1 MSVQIVDLVH
11 IAVHFASRLA
21 FDLRQIEFKRTGG
34 QRIGDRRTLL
44 EFPVVVI
51 EDMVFVD
58 LRGIVGIRLLLNFQA
73 ERTDVVQES
82 GFADADMLVVDLDH
96 IVCRILADR
105 DVDTDGRTA
114 RDQRMRLRTCRDDLS
129 FGDFAGIVVD
139 EVQGDV
145 VLVSPGFRLGS
156 GHVVEVCQFDC
167 LAAGDRDRDRGT
179 RGDFRAGACSLID
192 DAAFGDGI
200 AEDIDEFYID
210 LVAFAP
216 GGDVRF

>member
-1 MSVQIVDLVH
+1 
-11 IAVHFASRLA
+11 
-21 FDLRQIEFKRTGG
+21 
-34 QRIGDRRTLL
+34 
-44 EFPVVVI
+44 
-51 EDMVFVD
+51 MVFVD
-58 LRGIVGIRLLLNFQA
+58 LRGIIGIGLLLNFQT

-82 GFADADMLVVDLDH
+82 GFADTDMLVVDLDH
-96 IVCRILADR
+96 IICRILADR

-114 RDQRMRLRTCRDDLS
+114 RDQCMRLRARRDDLS

-145 VLVSPGFRLGS
+145 VLVSPGFCLRG

-179 RGDFRAGACSLID
+179 RSDFSAGARSLID
-192 DAAFGDGI
+192 DTAFGDGI
-200 AEDIDEFYID
+200 AEDVDEFNID
-210 LVAFAP
+210 LIAFAP